1 MTYSNPGFRAR
12 RCHQRA
18 ASSSEH
24 PTTIAPPSL
33 ASRLFSPTS
42 HVGRRSPQLPC
53 LSIRRC
59 CRRSPRRASLDDA
72 MAKRDR
78 TPLFLQLRASTQ
90 ASASPA
96 FLHARPLS
104 GAPSAARGGVAGGN
118 SSGSNGT
125 ELVSLK
131 RASTGD
137 PPDPEWVS
145 RYYALVAALEG
156 VRADHAALADAQAR
170 HLLPA
175 FGEDDTAAAEQ
186 AIASSTR
193 ALTAALHAA
202 ERELR
207 ALEPDGHGA
216 TEARVVENI
225 KRALAGTLQAASL
238 AFRAD
243 QKEYMV
249 KLQGMK
255 DAVGVPA
262 RGGGAR
268 AGRGRR
274 RLGGSGSGGRGG
286 RGDAGGTVRPSPYDD
301 PAAGGVVEGEDAVL
315 LELEMETDLYDT
327 GFDDAQTAE
336 AAAARRRA
344 EMRAA
349 ELTDVAASVTELAV
363 MVRDLAAL
371 VIDQGSVLDRVDY
384 NVEAVRAD
392 TGRAVGQLRRA
403 ERAQRARASFWCLLC
418 LAIGCGIMASALL
431 LKWLF

>member
-1 MTYSNPGFRAR
+1 M
-12 RCHQRA
+12 
-18 ASSSEH
+18 
-24 PTTIAPPSL
+24 
-33 ASRLFSPTS
+33 
-42 HVGRRSPQLPC
+42 V
-53 LSIRRC
+53 
-59 CRRSPRRASLDDA
+59 
-72 MAKRDR
+72 KRDR

-90 ASASPA
+90 AAAPPT
-96 FLHARPLS
+96 FLHARPLA
-104 GAPSAARGGVAGGN
+104 GAPSAARGGGDGGT
-118 SSGSNGT
+118 SGSNGT

-156 VRADHAALADAQAR
+156 VRADHAALTDAQAR

-175 FGEDDTAAAEQ
+175 FGEDDTAAAEE

-207 ALEPDGHGA
+207 ALAPDGRGA
-216 TEARVVENI
+216 AEARVVENI

-255 DAVGVPA
+255 DAVG
-262 RGGGAR
+262 
-268 AGRGRR
+268 
-274 RLGGSGSGGRGG
+274 
-286 RGDAGGTVRPSPYDD
+286 
-301 PAAGGVVEGEDAVL
+301 
-315 LELEMETDLYDT
+315 
-327 GFDDAQTAE
+327 
-336 AAAARRRA
+336 
-344 EMRAA
+344 
-349 ELTDVAASVTELAV
+349 
-363 MVRDLAAL
+363 
-371 VIDQGSVLDRVDY
+371 GSVLDRVDY

>member
-1 MTYSNPGFRAR
+1 M
-12 RCHQRA
+12 
-18 ASSSEH
+18 
-24 PTTIAPPSL
+24 
-33 ASRLFSPTS
+33 
-42 HVGRRSPQLPC
+42 V
-53 LSIRRC
+53 
-59 CRRSPRRASLDDA
+59 
-72 MAKRDR
+72 KRDR

-90 ASASPA
+90 AAAPPT
-96 FLHARPLS
+96 FLHARPLA
-104 GAPSAARGGVAGGN
+104 GALSAARGGGDGGT
-118 SSGSNGT
+118 SGSNGT

-156 VRADHAALADAQAR
+156 VRADHAALTDAQAR

-175 FGEDDTAAAEQ
+175 FGEDDTAAAEE

-207 ALEPDGHGA
+207 ALAPDGRGA
-216 TEARVVENI
+216 AEARVVENI

-262 RGGGAR
+262 RGRGAR

-274 RLGGSGSGGRGG
+274 RIGGSSSGGGRDGG
-286 RGDAGGTVRPSPYDD
+286 GGGGVGRPSPYD
-301 PAAGGVVEGEDAVL
+301 PASGGVVEGEDAVL
-315 LELEMETDLYDT
+315 LELEMESDLYDT
-327 GFDDAQTAE
+327 GFDDGQTAE
-336 AAAARRRA
+336 AASARRRA
-344 EMRAA
+344 ETRAA
-349 ELTDVAASVTELAV
+349 ELTSVAASVTELAV